1 MIGIDRKRVFASST
15 VALAVNG
22 VGCAI
27 QLLAVG
33 IDVWTGQWTW
43 LVAPAIGA
51 GVSAGLI
58 ALIRSAETRDRL
70 WTEKMQVDIAAAK
83 CMNAMLEQ
91 QHDAMQHGAR
101 HTTAESRH

>member
-1 MIGIDRKRVFASST
+1 MGIDRERVFASST
-15 VALAVNG
+15 VALAINSF
-22 VGCAI
+22 GCAI

-33 IDVWTGQWTW
+33 VDVWTGQWTG

-51 GVSAGLI
+51 GVSAGVI
-58 ALIRSAETRDRL
+58 ALIRSGERRDRL
-70 WTEKMQVDIAAAK
+70 WTEKMQADIATATF
-83 CMNAMLEQ
+83 MNAILEQ